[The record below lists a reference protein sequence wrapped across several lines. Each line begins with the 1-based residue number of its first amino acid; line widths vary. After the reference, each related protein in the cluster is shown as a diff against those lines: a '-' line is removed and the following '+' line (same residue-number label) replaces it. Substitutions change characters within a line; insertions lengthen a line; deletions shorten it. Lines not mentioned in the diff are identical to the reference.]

1 LRLRGGYNI
10 KLQGAPKGA
19 IQAAPFPKSLYYPL
33 KSKTFD
39 YSALSVSHGQRVT
52 VGDVLAKA
60 PDSYD
65 APLLASCA
73 GKVDLE
79 SVSGHVVLKEIAA
92 EGEKE
97 YSYHDDMEHIHKKMG
112 PAGFKRYK
120 LLNLG
125 AWEYVKDAYTG
136 QMPDPLS
143 TPEAIIVS
151 TVCFEPFLVKGSA
164 LLEEHL
170 RQFTRGLEHLQSLL
184 EYQPIYLVLPQ
195 IKSDLA
201 STIKEKIRGYAW
213 VKIIEIPMKYP
224 YGNFNLLA
232 RHIGLKR
239 GQNAIWGVHIDGVL
253 AIDDAL
259 TSSMPCVSRVVSVA
273 GPGAKN
279 PVYLKLPAGYPLSDI
294 MSEYA
299 EPDTIAIHG
308 GIFSGQL
315 LTQDVKGV
323 PADCRGITLLP
334 AHQNR
339 EFLGFVRPGSDR
351 QSYSECFVS
360 SLRGQFSERL
370 TNAVRGEL
378 RPCVSCNFC
387 EEVCPAGIL
396 PHRLHKLIYQDD
408 IDEIERSRIDL
419 CVECGLCSY
428 VCPSKI
434 ELMHEFKQA
443 KQAILKEK
451 AAAALEAA
459 SKEQADSE

>member
-1 LRLRGGYNI
+1 
-10 KLQGAPKGA
+10 
-19 IQAAPFPKSLYYPL
+19 
-33 KSKTFD
+33 
-39 YSALSVSHGQRVT
+39 
-52 VGDVLAKA
+52 
-60 PDSYD
+60 
-65 APLLASCA
+65 
-73 GKVDLE
+73 
-79 SVSGHVVLKEIAA
+79 
-92 EGEKE
+92 
-97 YSYHDDMEHIHKKMG
+97 
-112 PAGFKRYK
+112 
-120 LLNLG
+120 
-125 AWEYVKDAYTG
+125 
-136 QMPDPLS
+136 
-143 TPEAIIVS
+143 
-151 TVCFEPFLVKGSA
+151 
-164 LLEEHL
+164 
-170 RQFTRGLEHLQSLL
+170 
-184 EYQPIYLVLPQ
+184 
-195 IKSDLA
+195 
-201 STIKEKIRGYAW
+201 
-213 VKIIEIPMKYP
+213 
-224 YGNFNLLA
+224 
-232 RHIGLKR
+232 
-239 GQNAIWGVHIDGVL
+239 
-253 AIDDAL
+253 
-259 TSSMPCVSRVVSVA
+259 
-273 GPGAKN
+273 
-279 PVYLKLPAGYPLSDI
+279 
-294 MSEYA
+294 
-299 EPDTIAIHG
+299 
-308 GIFSGQL
+308 GIFSGEL
-315 LTQDVKGV
+315 MTQDVKGV